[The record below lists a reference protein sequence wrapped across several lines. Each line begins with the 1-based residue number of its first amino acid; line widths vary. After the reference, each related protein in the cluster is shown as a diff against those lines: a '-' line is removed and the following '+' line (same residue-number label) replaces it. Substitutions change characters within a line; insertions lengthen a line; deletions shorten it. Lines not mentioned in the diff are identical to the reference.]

1 MGSSS
6 HRRRRSPTDS
16 RSSSFIAFPDSDADS
31 FHRGCRPPA
40 AAARE
45 DAPPGPQGLWKK
57 AVCAAI
63 IVALTLFPAFYLLL
77 FGVQQGKAMLKVWW
91 ISSMTSFALTAVF
104 YEVVWRLMK
113 RQSQRLTMPH
123 EPASLVTVSLPPL
136 FPLHSL
142 HSRGSRSRSSSNS
155 CCCRPC
161 SGARSSSS
169 PTQLSSCDSRSA
181 RCSMKAQQRTSRTR
195 RVRRETTLAVAQK
208 ATNPV
213 RARIQFE

>member
-1 MGSSS
+1 LISISILILVSISTLILMILE
-6 HRRRRSPTDS
+6 RRRGLRATAGVDRRIRVRPRLSLLLTVMPTPS
-16 RSSSFIAFPDSDADS
+16 T
-31 FHRGCRPPA
+31 GCRPPA

-181 RCSMKAQQRTSRTR
+181 RRRSMKAQ
-195 RVRRETTLAVAQK
+195 
-208 ATNPV
+208 
-213 RARIQFE
+213 